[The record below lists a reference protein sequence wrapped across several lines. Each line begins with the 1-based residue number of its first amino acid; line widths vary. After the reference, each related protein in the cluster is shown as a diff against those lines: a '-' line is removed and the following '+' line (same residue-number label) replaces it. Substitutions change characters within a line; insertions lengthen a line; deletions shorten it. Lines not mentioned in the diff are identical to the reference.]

1 MTLPRALK
9 LPALALGVLLAI
21 GAVVWLVARRGIWQ
35 TGAQVAAVLQT
46 HLPSP
51 TGDPAT
57 TRNIRFPLYEGNSR
71 VLTTLML
78 GQTAEPLEGGRYL
91 ISGLR
96 IENYSQTPSGPTTNY
111 VIEAPK
117 CLLDPSRKVASSD
130 GRMFIRSTDGNFMT
144 TGIGFEW
151 RHLDSHLTI
160 SNEVLTHVTR
170 PEPNP
175 PPKAKP

>member
-9 LPALALGVLLAI
+9 LPALVVGTLLAI
-21 GAVVWLVARRGIWQ
+21 GAVEWVVARRGIWK

-46 HLPSP
+46 NLPRSP
-51 TGDPAT
+51 LDATT

-71 VLTTLML
+71 TLTSLML
-78 GQTAEPLEGGRYL
+78 GQTAETLDGGRIL
-91 ISGLR
+91 ISGFR
-96 IENYSQTPSGPTTNY
+96 IENYSQTPSGPATNY

-117 CLLDPSRKVASSD
+117 CLLDPARKIASSE
-130 GRMFIRSTDGNFMT
+130 GRMIVRSTDGNFMT

-175 PPKAKP
+175 SKAKP